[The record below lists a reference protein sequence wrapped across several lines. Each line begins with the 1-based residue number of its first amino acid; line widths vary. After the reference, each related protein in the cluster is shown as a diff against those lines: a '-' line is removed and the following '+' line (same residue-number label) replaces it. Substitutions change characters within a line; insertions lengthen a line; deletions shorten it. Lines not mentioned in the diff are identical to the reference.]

1 MCLVNFTMRDDEVDD
16 ELKNYSQRL
25 FKWDALIQ
33 FQYDYD
39 EHLEQQ
45 MLIKDDE
52 HLVSEILQH
61 LDDDELLA
69 FNYILVEVQTD
80 EVLDNDKT
88 MHQAE
93 LVDDFESIVD
103 ELEIPAIL
111 RDEVVVLDEIDE
123 MHIIDDDEI
132 DDYEYEVVCLENYII
147 IDDDDDEGLMRG
159 LGLVEL
165 DVIDDE
171 IDEFVLQTELMRLTI
186 DDEVD
191 DLDEIDVNEQLQL
204 DIKLMEAVEYL
215 MLLDEQ

>member
-1 MCLVNFTMRDDEVDD
+1 
-16 ELKNYSQRL
+16 
-25 FKWDALIQ
+25 
-33 FQYDYD
+33 
-39 EHLEQQ
+39 

-88 MHQAE
+88 MHQVE
-93 LVDDFESIVD
+93 LVNDFESIVD

-147 IDDDDDEGLMRG
+147 MDDDDDEELLRG

-191 DLDEIDVNEQLQL
+191 DLDEIDVNE
-204 DIKLMEAVEYL
+204 
-215 MLLDEQ
+215 